1 MSFQTGLSG
10 LNASSR
16 NLDVIGNNIANAN
29 TTGMKSSRAEFADI
43 VASSL
48 GGSGGVQAGIGVG
61 IASISQQ
68 FTQGNITIT
77 GNSLD
82 VAINGGGF
90 FQETMPD
97 GSLAYTRAGDF
108 KLNADGFIKT
118 NSGGKVMGYPTDK
131 DGLRTSSTLGP
142 LQLPTGAP
150 IAANATT
157 AITAEFNLDARAL
170 DATQAA
176 AAGVPVTPRA
186 TYGTSLNVYDS
197 QGVASPVSLYF
208 EKTDGTANTWD
219 VFTDLASATSIGQMT
234 FNDTGALIA
243 PTPTITTPGAN
254 LGKFGITLT
263 SPTTI
268 PSNNP
273 NDADGFL
280 DGPLDLVLEGATQFG
295 TNFAVSDLTQNG
307 YTSGEL
313 TKIDIGESG
322 AITATYSNGQTQI
335 AGQIALMNFRNVQ
348 GLRPTGGNN
357 WVETAESGQPL
368 LGVAGEGK
376 FGALRSGALE
386 DSNVDLTAELVNMM
400 TAQRAYQAN
409 AQTIKTQ
416 DQVMSTLVNLR

>member
-29 TTGMKSSRAEFADI
+29 TTGMKSSRAEFADV

-48 GGSGGVQAGIGVG
+48 GSAGGTQAGIGVG
-61 IASISQQ
+61 IAAIAQQ

-97 GSLAYTRAGDF
+97 GSLAYTRSGDF
-108 KLNADGFIKT
+108 KLTSDGYIKT

-131 DGLRTSSTLGP
+131 NGLRTSSTLAP

-157 AITAEFNLDARAL
+157 TISAEFNLPAGAVVA
-170 DATQAA
+170 ATA
-176 AAGVPVTPRA
+176 VPPTPRS
-186 TYGTSLNVYDS
+186 TYGTSLTAYDS
-197 QGVASPVSLYF
+197 QGTAVPVSLYF
-208 EKTDGTANTWD
+208 EKTAADAWD
-219 VFTDLASATSIGQMT
+219 VYDGLDDPTAVPPVVANLVTSITFDTSGQLVPPNT
-234 FNDTGALIA
+234 FPLVG
-243 PTPTITTPGAN
+243 
-254 LGKFGITLT
+254 LT
-263 SPTTI
+263 SP
-268 PSNNP
+268 NP
-273 NDADGFL
+273 NIGLFAPQPTVDIT
-280 DGPLDLVLEGATQFG
+280 GATQFG
-295 TNFAVSDLTQNG
+295 TGFSVSNLTQDG

-313 TKIDIGESG
+313 TKINIGESG
-322 AITATYSNGQTQI
+322 AVTATYSNGQTQT

-348 GLRPTGGNN
+348 GLQPVGGNN
-357 WVETAESGQPL
+357 WIETSESGQAV
-368 LGVAGEGK
+368 LGVPGEGK

-400 TAQRAYQAN
+400 TAQRNYQAN

-416 DQVMSTLVNLR
+416 DQIMSTLVNLR

>member
-10 LNASSR
+10 LNASSK

-29 TTGMKSSRAEFADI
+29 TTGMKSARAEFADV

-48 GGSGGVQAGIGVG
+48 GAAGGNQAGIGVG
-61 IASISQQ
+61 VASIAQQ

-97 GSLAYTRAGDF
+97 GSLTYTRAGDF

-131 DGLRTSSTLGP
+131 NGLRTSSTLTP

-150 IAANATT
+150 IAASLTT
-157 AITAEFNLDARAL
+157 KIAAEFNLPAGAVV
-170 DATQAA
+170 AA
-176 AAGVPVTPRA
+176 AAVPPTPRS
-186 TYGTSLNVYDS
+186 TYGTSLTAYDS
-197 QGVASPVSLYF
+197 QGTAVPVSLYF
-208 EKTDGTANTWD
+208 EKTGADAWNVYDGLNNPLAVPPVVANLITGITFD
-219 VFTDLASATSIGQMT
+219 TSGKLVPIVP
-234 FNDTGALIA
+234 A
-243 PTPTITTPGAN
+243 PTV
-254 LGKFGITLT
+254 TLK
-263 SPTTI
+263 SPN
-268 PSNNP
+268 SNIGTFT
-273 NDADGFL
+273 AKL
-280 DGPLDLVLEGATQFG
+280 DFTGATQFG
-295 TNFAVSDLTQNG
+295 TGFSVSNLTQDG

-313 TKIDIGESG
+313 TKINIGESG
-322 AITATYSNGQTQI
+322 AVVATYSNGQTQT
-335 AGQIALMNFRNVQ
+335 AGQVALMNFRNVQ
-348 GLRPTGGNN
+348 GLQSVGGNN
-357 WVETAESGQPL
+357 WIETADSGQPV
-368 LGVAGEGK
+368 LGVPGEGK

-400 TAQRAYQAN
+400 TAQRNYQAN

>member
-29 TTGMKSSRAEFADI
+29 TTGMKYARAEFADV

-48 GGSGGVQAGIGVG
+48 GAAGGNQAGIGVG
-61 IASISQQ
+61 IAAISQQ

-108 KLNADGFIKT
+108 KLNADGFIMT
-118 NSGGKVMGYPTDK
+118 NSRGKVMGYPTDK
-131 DGLRTSSTLGP
+131 DGVRTSSTLGP

-150 IAANATT
+150 IAANATST
-157 AITAEFNLDARAL
+157 ITAEFNLPAGAVVA
-170 DATQAA
+170 ATA
-176 AAGVPVTPRA
+176 VPPTPRS
-186 TYGTSLNVYDS
+186 TYGTSLTAYDS
-197 QGVASPVSLYF
+197 QGTAVPVSLYF
-208 EKTDGTANTWD
+208 EKTAADTWAVYDGLDDPLALPPVVAN
-219 VFTDLASATSIGQMT
+219 
-234 FNDTGALIA
+234 LI
-243 PTPTITTPGAN
+243 TTITFDTSGQLVPPTTFPLVG
-254 LGKFGITLT
+254 LT
-263 SPTTI
+263 SP
-268 PSNNP
+268 NP
-273 NDADGFL
+273 NIGLFSPQPTVDIA
-280 DGPLDLVLEGATQFG
+280 GATQFG
-295 TNFAVSDLTQNG
+295 TGFSVSNLTQDG

-313 TKIDIGESG
+313 TKVNIGEDG
-322 AITATYSNGQTQI
+322 AITATYSNGQTQT
-335 AGQIALMNFRNVQ
+335 AGQVALMNFRNVQ
-348 GLRPTGGNN
+348 GLQPVGGNN
-357 WVETAESGQPL
+357 WIETAESGQPV
-368 LGVAGEGK
+368 LGVPGEGK
-376 FGALRSGALE
+376 FGSLRSGALE

-400 TAQRAYQAN
+400 TAQRTYQAN